1 MNQPATL
8 SLAGPRSGF
17 RHEALF
23 YADDDEFLAGTTSFV
38 HDALGAD
45 EPTLVVL
52 DERKIAALRSELSSD
67 ADRVFFADMAEV
79 GDNPGRIIP
88 AWREFVDGH
97 SGTGAGVRGIG
108 EPISAERGPAELVEC
123 QRHESLLNLA
133 FADTPGF
140 YLLCPYD
147 SGALEPAVLE
157 EARRSHPFLTAN
169 GRESESAEY
178 RGLEEVSAPFSVPLP
193 DPPARREWRIF
204 QRHTLGAM
212 RQWLAGHADRAG
224 FSPEATEELVLA
236 AHEVATN
243 SVIHGGGGGICRLWT
258 EGATLICEVDD
269 KGLLESPLAGR
280 ERPAPGQGHGYGLWM
295 ANQLCDLVQVRTFAT
310 GSAVRLHKRRA

>member
-1 MNQPATL
+1 MDRPATL
-8 SLAGPRSGF
+8 SVAEPRAGF

-23 YADDDEFLAGTTSFV
+23 YADADEFLAGTTSFV
-38 HDALGAD
+38 RDGLEAD
-45 EPTLVVL
+45 QPTLVVL
-52 DERKIAALRSELSSD
+52 DAPKNDTLRAELSSD

-79 GDNPGRIIP
+79 GRNPGRIIP
-88 AWREFVDGH
+88 AWREFVDGY
-97 SGTGAGVRGIG
+97 SGTGVGLRGIG
-108 EPISAERGPAELVEC
+108 EPVSAERGSAELVEC

-147 SGALEPAVLE
+147 SGALAPAVLE
-157 EARRSHPFLTAN
+157 EARRSHPFLTAG

-178 RGLEEVSAPFSVPLP
+178 RGLEEVSATFTDPLP

-204 QRHTLGAM
+204 QRHTLAAL
-212 RQWLAGHADRAG
+212 RHWVAGHAVRAG
-224 FSPEATEELVLA
+224 LSPDTTEELVLA

-243 SVIHGGGGGICRLWT
+243 SVIHGGGGGICRVWT
-258 EGATLICEVDD
+258 EGDTLVCEVDD

-280 ERPAPGQGHGYGLWM
+280 ERPAPGQSHGYGLWV
-295 ANQLCDLVQVRTFAT
+295 ANQLCDLVQVRTFAG
-310 GSAVRLHKRRA
+310 GSAVRLHKHRA